1 MMNLNKSRM
10 GLLAVGMMGVVGI
23 LPVHAALP
31 TMTEKQWLGYFV
43 GVENRAFQFGFTSE
57 GKAMIK
63 PGKKGA
69 WVSSKLTI
77 PVTFKVLETMPDGKV
92 VSRQIQPES
101 LESAQPATDKPQN
114 VVIKGKVTGDAGFE
128 IFINEERGGISLGG
142 RLLEPGI
149 LKNPLRFAIELKIPD
164 VYVDAKKN
172 GDKKAGKA
180 FEEKTKND
188 RLQLVWTDKKR
199 VKQSLT
205 EAVDAGSAEINGPGI
220 AGVQLELGAYH
231 GRKIEVMASENS
243 SITLENKPPAAL
255 VEGFSMTWTADV
267 AKDPEGKARL
277 SFGMK

>member
-23 LPVHAALP
+23 LPVRAALP